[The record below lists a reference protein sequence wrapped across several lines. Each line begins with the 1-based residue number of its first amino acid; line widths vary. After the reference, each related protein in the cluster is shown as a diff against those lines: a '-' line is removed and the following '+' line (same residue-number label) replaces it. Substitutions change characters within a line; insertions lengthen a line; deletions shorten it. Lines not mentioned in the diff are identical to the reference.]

1 MKTYAQ
7 NPWLAQ
13 DILDFNFLCCPEC
26 AYKSKVE
33 NLFIEHAVE
42 IHPKSK
48 ISKIFN
54 EYAGVFPNQN
64 VENEDRIINLPTDTT
79 SIDMAEESF
88 KEKYQLDS
96 FENWNDY
103 STEDFN
109 EEYHEN
115 GKLIIFS
122 FYSTFLKN
130 IFLSCFFF

>member
-13 DILDFNFLCCPEC
+13 DIADFNFLCCPEC

-48 ISKIFN
+48 FSKIFN
-54 EYAGVFPNQN
+54 EYDGVLPNHN
-64 VENEDRIINLPTDTT
+64 MENEDRIINLPTNTT
-79 SIDMAEESF
+79 SIDMAEEKF

-96 FENWNDY
+96 FENWDDN

-109 EEYHEN
+109 EDYDN
-115 GKLIIFS
+115 GKS
-122 FYSTFLKN
+122 YMKFLKFN
-130 IFLSCFFF
+130 ILQKYFFVSE

>member
-13 DILDFNFLCCPEC
+13 DIADFNFLCCPEC